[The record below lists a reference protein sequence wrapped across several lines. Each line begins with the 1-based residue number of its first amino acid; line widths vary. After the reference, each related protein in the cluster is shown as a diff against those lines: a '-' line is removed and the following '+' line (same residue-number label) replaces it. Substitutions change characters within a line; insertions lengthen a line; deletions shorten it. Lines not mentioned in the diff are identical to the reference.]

1 VSAGQTMSAGLC
13 TFQIGPYA
21 CALDV
26 SHVRE
31 VIRPRHCTPVPHA
44 PEGVVG
50 LLSIRGRIITAY
62 DLGPRLGLCARE
74 KADAPFGI
82 LIDSDSAP
90 LCLLVDAVG
99 EVGQTSAERLEAP
112 PSNLDEH
119 VRPYVEAAY
128 RAPRNL
134 FLVLTAA
141 AVRP

>member
-1 VSAGQTMSAGLC
+1 VSAGLC

-26 SHVRE
+26 SLVRE
-31 VIRPRHCTPVPHA
+31 VMRPRLATPVPLA

-50 LLSIRGRIITAY
+50 LLSVRGRIITAY
-62 DLGPRLGLCARE
+62 DLGPRLGLTARPD
-74 KADAPFGI
+74 ADAPFGI
-82 LIDSDSAP
+82 LIDSDTAP

-99 EVGQTSAERLEAP
+99 EVGHPSPERLEAP
-112 PSNLDEH
+112 PANLDER

-128 RAPRNL
+128 RGPRNL

>member
-1 VSAGQTMSAGLC
+1 MSAGLC

-26 SHVRE
+26 SLVRE
-31 VIRPRHCTPVPHA
+31 VMQPRLVTPVPLA

-50 LLSIRGRIITAY
+50 LVSVRGRVITAF
-62 DLGPRLGLCARE
+62 DLGPRLGLASRTT
-74 KADAPFGI
+74 AQAPFGI

-99 EVGQTSAERLEAP
+99 EVGQPSPTRLEAP
-112 PSNLDEH
+112 PSNLDKR

-128 RAPRNL
+128 RGAQSL
-134 FLVLTAA
+134 FLVLTPE